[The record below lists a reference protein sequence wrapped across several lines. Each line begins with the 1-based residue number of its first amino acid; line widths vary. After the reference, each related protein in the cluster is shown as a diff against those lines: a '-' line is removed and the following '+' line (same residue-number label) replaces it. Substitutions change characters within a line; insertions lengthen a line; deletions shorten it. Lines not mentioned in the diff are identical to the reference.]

1 MNLFVKIVAK
11 IKSILFYPLQFKNFG
26 GKSLI
31 LKPLSLEGK
40 HNIEIGKHV
49 IIQEYTW
56 LAAMPLTGSSV
67 KLEIGNN
74 SVIGHFNHIY
84 ATKSIVI
91 EDYVLTADRVYIT
104 DNLHQYDNPNVPII
118 LQPIKQISPVRIGE
132 GSWLGENVC
141 VIGVNIGKH
150 CVIGAN
156 SVVTHDIPDYSIA
169 VGVPAKVIKKYN
181 FETKV
186 WEKVN

>member
-1 MNLFVKIVAK
+1 MIQKIIAK
-11 IKSILFYPLQFKNFG
+11 IKSIFLYPFQFGTFCRSSRIDSPLKLDGKKNIFVG
-26 GKSLI
+26 DNVLI
-31 LKPLSLEGK
+31 QK
-40 HNIEIGKHV
+40 
-49 IIQEYTW
+49 YTW
-56 LAAMPLTGSSV
+56 LAAVPLIGDSA

-141 VIGVNIGKH
+141 VIGANIGKH

>member
-1 MNLFVKIVAK
+1 MIQKIIAK
-11 IKSILFYPLQFKNFG
+11 IKSIILYPFQFG
-26 GKSLI
+26 GFCRSSRIDSPLRLDGKENIVIGDKVLI
-31 LKPLSLEGK
+31 QK
-40 HNIEIGKHV
+40 
-49 IIQEYTW
+49 YTW
-56 LAAMPLTGSSV
+56 LGALPLSGEKV
-67 KLEIGNN
+67 ELQIGDRC
-74 SVIGHFNHIY
+74 VIGHFNHIY
-84 ATKSIVI
+84 ATKSIVL
-91 EDYVLTADRVYIT
+91 EDCVLTADRVYIT

-141 VIGVNIGKH
+141 VIGANIGKH